1 MEIKCICV
9 DDEPFALKQLSDYV
23 KKTPYLK
30 LVAECKNAYEA
41 LNSISECKPDLIFV
55 DINMPEMSGMELV
68 KSLSSEIMVVF
79 TTAYSEY
86 AVESYKVSAIDYLLK
101 PISYNDFLKSANKAL
116 TNIEN
121 HNSKHNVSSVGDDYI
136 FVKADGRIHKVQF
149 SKIDFIESS
158 SEYVKIYISGEKP
171 LMSLMTMK
179 NLEAALPSDTFMR
192 VHRSYIVN
200 LDNISTIERNRI
212 IYYGKIYVPV
222 SEQYKEVFKE
232 YVEKRF
238 L

>member
-9 DDEPFALKQLSDYV
+9 DDEPFALKQISDYV

-68 KSLSSEIMVVF
+68 KSLPSEIMVVF
-79 TTAYSEY
+79 TTAYSEF

-116 TNIEN
+116 TNIES
-121 HNSKHNVSSVGDDYI
+121 HNSKHNESLVGDDYI
-136 FVKADGRIHKVQF
+136 FVKADGRIHKVLF
-149 SKIDFIESS
+149 SKIDFVESA
-158 SEYVKIYISGEKP
+158 SEYVKIFVNGEKP

-179 NLEAALPSDTFMR
+179 NLEAALPADRFMR
-192 VHRSYIVN
+192 VHRSFIVN
-200 LDNISTIERNRI
+200 LDNITTIERNRI
-212 IYYGKIYVPV
+212 IYYNKIYVPV
-222 SEQYKEVFKE
+222 SDQYKDIFKE
-232 YVEKRF
+232 FVEKRF

>member
-55 DINMPEMSGMELV
+55 DINMPEMSGMDLV

-121 HNSKHNVSSVGDDYI
+121 HNSKHNESSVGDDYI